1 MTNSNPKNLL
11 QLYKYNNLK
20 LSDPELDK
28 LQKHPDEEES
38 EENIPFEEVMPED
51 SPPRPEEKAPLKK
64 KNRYAE
70 DKSDNNT
77 PPAQL

>member
-28 LQKHPDEEES
+28 LQKHPDDEES
-38 EENIPFEEVMPED
+38 EENIPFE
-51 SPPRPEEKAPLKK
+51 
-64 KNRYAE
+64 
-70 DKSDNNT
+70 
-77 PPAQL
+77 